1 MKKKKVVVNYIYNMS
16 YQVLSFLTPIITAP
30 ILTRTLGSEN
40 IGIYDYTYS
49 IVNWFIIFGMLGVTL
64 YGNKEVAKAST
75 KGRDEV
81 SKTFSQIFTMQM
93 TMVFISFALFLLVFG
108 LTNFEYKNIYLIQGI
123 LIFVFFFEISWLYVG
138 LENFKKVAIRNILIK
153 ILTVLGIVFLVKS
166 KNDLIL
172 YTAFVVITTILSNLS
187 LFKGIKKVVDVKIP
201 NFDNFK
207 KHLKETIGLFIPQ
220 IATTIY
226 LVFSKT
232 LIGILYPKINEVGFY
247 NYADKM
253 TTMVLYLV
261 TTIGTVMLPHVVNTI
276 ASGKEDE
283 ARQMT
288 NQTFKISLFL
298 SLPIAIGLGCLAPY
312 FIPWFL
318 TNEFTKTGYVIS
330 CLAPTIVFISL
341 SNVLGVQYLISF
353 ERTRQYTISIVS
365 GSVVNVIS
373 NLILIRELGA
383 YGAAISACLTEFT
396 VLMVQYFFV
405 RKDFNFEGVLSKLF
419 KYLVCA
425 VIMGICVFLI
435 GQWLGIGFLTN
446 ICQVIV
452 GVVVYFVL
460 LLITKDDILYFMFS
474 KVKEIFKR
482 K

>member
-1 MKKKKVVVNYIYNMS
+1 MEKKKVAVNYIYNML

-30 ILTRTLGSEN
+30 ILTRTLGSKN
-40 IGIYDYTYS
+40 IGIYDYTSS
-49 IVNWFIIFGMLGVTL
+49 IINWFIIFGLLGVNL
-64 YGNKEVAKAST
+64 YGNKEIAKVSI
-75 KGRDEV
+75 KGRNEV
-81 SKTFSQIFTMQM
+81 SKTFSQVFTMQI
-93 TMVFISFALFLLVFG
+93 TMVFISFTLFLLVFG
-108 LTNFEYKNIYLIQGI
+108 LTDFEYKNIYLIQGI
-123 LIFVFFFEISWLYVG
+123 LIFASAFEISWLYVG

-172 YTAFVVITTILSNLS
+172 YTSFVVMTTLISNLS
-187 LFKGIKKVVDVKIP
+187 LFKGIKKVVDVNIP
-201 NFDNFK
+201 NFGNFK
-207 KHLKETIGLFIPQ
+207 KHIKETIALFIPQ

-232 LIGILYPKINEVGFY
+232 LIGILYPKIDEVGFY

-253 TTMVLYLV
+253 TTMALYLV

-276 ASGKEDE
+276 ASGRVDE
-283 ARQMT
+283 ARKMT

-298 SLPIAIGLGCLAPY
+298 SLPIAIGLGCIAPY

-318 TNEFTKTGYVIS
+318 TESFTKTGYVIP
-330 CLAPTIVFISL
+330 CLSPTIVFISL

-365 GSVVNVIS
+365 GSVVNIIC
-373 NLILIRELGA
+373 NLILIKEIGA

-396 VLMVQYFFV
+396 VLIIQFFFV
-405 RKDFNFEGVLSKLF
+405 RNDFNFEGILKKF
-419 KYLVCA
+419 IKYFLCASTMGVC
-425 VIMGICVFLI
+425 IFLI
-435 GQWLGIGFLTN
+435 GKWLGIGFITN
-446 ICQVIV
+446 VYQVVI
-452 GVVVYFVL
+452 GVIIYIGL
-460 LLITKDDILYFMFS
+460 LLITKDDILYFML
-474 KVKEIFKR
+474 KKIKEIFRR